1 MADPSDL
8 LIDRTLVLLRHAK
21 AVPPE
26 SMPES
31 TPDLDR
37 PLADRGRA
45 DASAAG
51 RHLVAQGIEA
61 DLVLCSPSKRTRET
75 WKYVADAGVTA
86 TDVWYDKRIY
96 DASTE
101 ELLDVIHDTP
111 PEARTVIVVGHA
123 PGIPWLA
130 DELALDG
137 TSPER
142 VELTQKYP
150 TTGLAVLHLT
160 CRWADLSADDADL
173 VSYVV
178 PRG

>member
-8 LIDRTLVLLRHAK
+8 LIDRTLVLFRHSK
-21 AVPPE
+21 AVPHE
-26 SMPES
+26 SMP
-31 TPDLDR
+31 DLER

-45 DASAAG
+45 DALAAG
-51 RHLVAQGIEA
+51 RYLVAQGIEA
-61 DLVLCSPSKRTRET
+61 DLVLCSPSQRTRET
-75 WKYVADAGVTA
+75 WEFAAEAGATA
-86 TDVWYDKRIY
+86 ADVWYDRRIY
-96 DASTE
+96 NADTV
-101 ELLDVIHDTP
+101 ELLDVIRETP
-111 PEARTVIVVGHA
+111 SDARTVIMVGHA

-150 TTGLAVLHLT
+150 TSGLTVLHLT
-160 CRWADLSADDADL
+160 CRWSDLSADDADL
-173 VSYVV
+173 VSFVV

>member
-8 LIDRTLVLLRHAK
+8 LIDRTLVLFRHSK

-26 SMPES
+26 SMP
-31 TPDLDR
+31 DLER

-45 DASAAG
+45 DAAAAG
-51 RHLVAQGIEA
+51 RYLVAQGIEA
-61 DLVLCSPSKRTRET
+61 DLVLCSPSERTRET
-75 WKYVADAGVTA
+75 WQYAAEAGATA
-86 TDVWYDKRIY
+86 ADVWYDRRIY
-96 DASTE
+96 NADTV
-101 ELLDVIHDTP
+101 ELLDVIHEIP
-111 PEARTVIVVGHA
+111 SEARTAILVGHA
-123 PGIPWLA
+123 PGVPWLA

-150 TTGLAVLHLT
+150 TSGLAVLHLT
-160 CRWADLSADDADL
+160 CRWSDLSADDADL

>member
-26 SMPES
+26 TM
-31 TPDLDR
+31 PDLER
-37 PLADRGRA
+37 PLAERGRA
-45 DASAAG
+45 DAGAAG

-75 WKYVADAGVTA
+75 WKYVAEAGVGA
-86 TDVWYDKRIY
+86 KDVWYDKRIY
-96 DASTE
+96 NADTDGI
-101 ELLDVIHDTP
+101 LDVVHEAP
-111 PEARTVIVVGHA
+111 AEARTVVVVGHA

-150 TTGLAVLHLT
+150 TTGLAILHLT
-160 CRWADLSADDADL
+160 TRWADLSANDADL

-178 PRG
+178 PRA

>member
-8 LIDRTLVLLRHAK
+8 LIDRTLVLLRHSK

-26 SMPES
+26 SMPDPE
-31 TPDLDR
+31 R
-37 PLADRGRA
+37 PLSDRGRA
-45 DASAAG
+45 DARAAG
-51 RHLVAQGIEA
+51 RYLVAQGIEA
-61 DLVLCSPSKRTRET
+61 DLVLCSPSQRTRET
-75 WKYVADAGVTA
+75 WQFAAEAGA
-86 TDVWYDKRIY
+86 GAADVWYDRRIY
-96 DASTE
+96 NADTV
-101 ELLDVIHDTP
+101 ELLDVIRELPSD
-111 PEARTVIVVGHA
+111 ARTVVMVGHG

-142 VELTQKYP
+142 VELTRKYP
-150 TTGLAVLHLT
+150 TSGLTVLHLT

>member
-26 SMPES
+26 SMP
-31 TPDLDR
+31 DLER

-45 DASAAG
+45 DAAAAG
-51 RHLVAQGIEA
+51 RYLVAQGIEA
-61 DLVLCSPSKRTRET
+61 ELVLCSPSIRTRET
-75 WKYVADAGVTA
+75 WQFAAEAGAIA
-86 TDVWYDKRIY
+86 TDVWYDRRIY
-96 DASTE
+96 SAGTE
-101 ELLDVIHDTP
+101 ELLQVIYDVP
-111 PEARTVIVVGHA
+111 AEVRTVVVVGHA

-137 TSPER
+137 TSPNR

-150 TTGLAVLHLT
+150 TSGLAVLHT
-160 CRWADLSADDADL
+160 TSRWADLGADDADL
-173 VSYVV
+173 VDYVI

>member
-26 SMPES
+26 SMP
-31 TPDLDR
+31 DLER

-45 DASAAG
+45 DAAAAG
-51 RHLVAQGIEA
+51 RYLVAQGIEA
-61 DLVLCSPSKRTRET
+61 ELVLCSPSIRTRQT
-75 WKYVADAGVTA
+75 WQYAAEAGAIA
-86 TDVWYDKRIY
+86 TDVWYDRRIY
-96 DASTE
+96 SAGTE
-101 ELLDVIHDTP
+101 ELLEVIQDVP
-111 PEARTVIVVGHA
+111 AEARTVVIVGHA

-137 TSPER
+137 TSPNR

-150 TTGLAVLHLT
+150 TSGLTVLHHT
-160 CRWADLSADDADL
+160 ARWANLSPDDADL
-173 VSYVV
+173 VEYVI

>member
-26 SMPES
+26 SMP
-31 TPDLDR
+31 DLER

-45 DASAAG
+45 DAAAAG
-51 RHLVAQGIEA
+51 RYLVAQGIEA
-61 DLVLCSPSKRTRET
+61 ELVLCSPSIRTRET
-75 WKYVADAGVTA
+75 WQYAAEAGAIA
-86 TDVWYDKRIY
+86 TDIWYDRRIY
-96 DASTE
+96 SAGTD
-101 ELLDVIHDTP
+101 ELLEVIRDVP
-111 PEARTVIVVGHA
+111 AEVRTVVMVGHA

-137 TSPER
+137 TSPNR
-142 VELTQKYP
+142 IELTQKYP
-150 TTGLAVLHLT
+150 TSGLAVLHHT
-160 CRWADLSADDADL
+160 ARWTDLAVDDADL
-173 VSYVV
+173 VEYVI

>member
-26 SMPES
+26 SMP
-31 TPDLDR
+31 DLDR
-37 PLADRGRA
+37 PLAERGRA
-45 DASAAG
+45 DAAAAG
-51 RHLVAQGIEA
+51 RYLVAQGIEA
-61 DLVLCSPSKRTRET
+61 DLVLCSPSIRTRET
-75 WKYVADAGVTA
+75 WQYAAEAGAIA
-86 TDVWYDKRIY
+86 TDIWYDRRIY
-96 DASTE
+96 SAGTE
-101 ELLDVIHDTP
+101 ELLDVIHDVP
-111 PEARTVIVVGHA
+111 AELRTVVIVGHA

-137 TSPER
+137 TSPNR

-150 TTGLAVLHLT
+150 TSGLTVLHHT
-160 CRWADLSADDADL
+160 SRWADLAPDEADL
-173 VSYVV
+173 VDYVI

>member
-26 SMPES
+26 SMP
-31 TPDLDR
+31 DLDR
-37 PLADRGRA
+37 PLAERGRA
-45 DASAAG
+45 DAAAAG
-51 RHLVAQGIEA
+51 RYLVAQGIEA
-61 DLVLCSPSKRTRET
+61 DLVLCSPSIRTRET
-75 WKYVADAGVTA
+75 WQYAAEAGAIA
-86 TDVWYDKRIY
+86 TDIWYDRRIY
-96 DASTE
+96 SAGTE
-101 ELLDVIHDTP
+101 ELLDVIHDVP
-111 PEARTVIVVGHA
+111 AELRTVVIIGHA

-137 TSPER
+137 TSPNR

-150 TTGLAVLHLT
+150 TSGLTVLHHT
-160 CRWADLSADDADL
+160 SRWADLAPDEADL
-173 VSYVV
+173 VDYVI

>member
-21 AVPPE
+21 SVPPE
-26 SMPES
+26 SMP
-31 TPDLDR
+31 DLER
-37 PLADRGRA
+37 PLSDRGRA
-45 DASAAG
+45 DAQAAG
-51 RHLVAQGIEA
+51 RYLVAQGIEA

-75 WKYVADAGVTA
+75 WQCVAEGGATT
-86 TDVWYDKRIY
+86 TDVWYDRRIY
-96 DASTE
+96 NADTD
-101 ELLDVIHDTP
+101 ELLDVIHEAP
-111 PEARTVIVVGHA
+111 PEARTVVLVGHA
-123 PGIPWLA
+123 PGVPWLA

-142 VELTQKYP
+142 KELTQKYP
-150 TTGLAVLHLT
+150 TSGLTVLHLT
-160 CRWADLSADDADL
+160 CRWSDLAADDADL

>member
-8 LIDRTLVLLRHAK
+8 LVDRTLVLLRHSK
-21 AVPPE
+21 SVPHE
-26 SMPES
+26 TM
-31 TPDLDR
+31 PDLER
-37 PLADRGRA
+37 PLNDRGRA

-51 RHLVAQGIEA
+51 RHLVAQGIEP

-86 TDVWYDKRIY
+86 KDVWYDRRIY
-96 DASTE
+96 DADAD
-101 ELLDVIHDTP
+101 ELLDVVHEAPAD
-111 PEARTVIVVGHA
+111 ARTVIVVGHA

-142 VELTQKYP
+142 KELTQKYP

-160 CRWADLSADDADL
+160 CRWSDLGANDADL
-173 VSYVV
+173 VEFVV

>member
-8 LIDRTLVLLRHAK
+8 LIDRTLVLLRHSK

-26 SMPES
+26 SMPDPE
-31 TPDLDR
+31 R

-45 DASAAG
+45 DARAAG
-51 RHLVAQGIEA
+51 RYLVAQGIEA
-61 DLVLCSPSKRTRET
+61 DLVLCSPSQRTRET
-75 WKYVADAGVTA
+75 WQFAAEAGA
-86 TDVWYDKRIY
+86 SAADVWYDRRIY
-96 DASTE
+96 NADTV
-101 ELLDVIHDTP
+101 ELLDVIREAP
-111 PEARTVIVVGHA
+111 SEARTVILVGHA

-150 TTGLAVLHLT
+150 TSGLTVLHLT
-160 CRWADLSADDADL
+160 CRWSDLSADDADL
-173 VSYVV
+173 VSFVV

>member
-26 SMPES
+26 TMA
-31 TPDLDR
+31 DLDR

-45 DASAAG
+45 DAAAAG
-51 RHLVAQGIEA
+51 RYLVAQGIEA
-61 DLVLCSPSKRTRET
+61 DLVLCSPSIRTTET
-75 WKYVADAGVTA
+75 WEYAEQAGA
-86 TDVWYDKRIY
+86 TTTDLWFDRRIY
-96 DASTE
+96 NADTDG
-101 ELLDVIHDTP
+101 LLDVVQEAA
-111 PEARTVIVVGHA
+111 PEARTVILIGHA

-142 VELTQKYP
+142 VELTKKYP
-150 TTGLAVLHLT
+150 TSGLTVLHHT
-160 CRWADLSADDADL
+160 TRWSDLAPNDCDL
-173 VSYVV
+173 VSYVI

>member
-26 SMPES
+26 SMP
-31 TPDLDR
+31 DLER

-45 DASAAG
+45 DAAAAG
-51 RHLVAQGIEA
+51 RYLVAQGIEA
-61 DLVLCSPSKRTRET
+61 ELVLCSPSIRTRET
-75 WKYVADAGVTA
+75 WQYAADAGALA
-86 TDVWYDKRIY
+86 TDVWYDRRIY
-96 DASTE
+96 SAGTE
-101 ELLDVIHDTP
+101 ELLQVIYDIP
-111 PEARTVIVVGHA
+111 AEVRTVVVVGHA

-137 TSPER
+137 TSPNR

-150 TTGLAVLHLT
+150 TSGLTVLHT
-160 CRWADLSADDADL
+160 TSRWADLGADDADL
-173 VSYVV
+173 VDYVI

>member
-8 LIDRTLVLLRHAK
+8 LIDRTLVLLRHSK
-21 AVPPE
+21 AVPHE
-26 SMPES
+26 SMPDPE
-31 TPDLDR
+31 R

-45 DASAAG
+45 DARAAG
-51 RHLVAQGIEA
+51 RYLVAQGIEA
-61 DLVLCSPSKRTRET
+61 DLVLCSPSQRTRET
-75 WKYVADAGVTA
+75 WQYAAEAGATAADI
-86 TDVWYDKRIY
+86 WYDRRIY
-96 DASTE
+96 NADSD
-101 ELLDVIHDTP
+101 ELLDVIREAPAD
-111 PEARTVIVVGHA
+111 ARTVILVGHA
-123 PGIPWLA
+123 PGVPWLA

-150 TTGLAVLHLT
+150 TSGLAVLHLT
-160 CRWADLSADDADL
+160 CRWSDLSADDADL

>member
-1 MADPSDL
+1 M
-8 LIDRTLVLLRHAK
+8 
-21 AVPPE
+21 
-26 SMPES
+26 
-31 TPDLDR
+31 PDLER

-45 DASAAG
+45 DAGAAG
-51 RHLVAQGIEA
+51 RYLVAQGIEP

-75 WKYVADAGVTA
+75 WKYVAEVGVPAG
-86 TDVWYDKRIY
+86 DVWYDKRMY
-96 DASTE
+96 NADTDG
-101 ELLDVIHDTP
+101 LLDVVHDAP
-111 PEARTVIVVGHA
+111 PEARTVVMVGHA

-160 CRWADLSADDADL
+160 CRWADLSANEADL
-173 VSYVV
+173 VAYVV

>member
-8 LIDRTLVLLRHAK
+8 LIDRTLVLLRHSK

-26 SMPES
+26 SMPDPE
-31 TPDLDR
+31 R
-37 PLADRGRA
+37 PLSDRGRA
-45 DASAAG
+45 DARAAG
-51 RHLVAQGIEA
+51 RYLVAQGIEA

-75 WKYVADAGVTA
+75 WQVAAEAGATA
-86 TDVWYDKRIY
+86 ADVWYDRRIY
-96 DASTE
+96 NAGTV
-101 ELLDVIHDTP
+101 ELLDLVRETP
-111 PEARTVIVVGHA
+111 SGARTVIMVGHG

-142 VELTQKYP
+142 VELTRKYP
-150 TTGLAVLHLT
+150 TSGLTVLHLT

>member
-26 SMPES
+26 SMP
-31 TPDLDR
+31 DLER

-45 DASAAG
+45 DAAAAG
-51 RHLVAQGIEA
+51 RYLVAQGIEA
-61 DLVLCSPSKRTRET
+61 ELVLCSPSIRTRET
-75 WKYVADAGVTA
+75 WQYAAEAGAIA
-86 TDVWYDKRIY
+86 TDIWYDRRIY
-96 DASTE
+96 SAGTE
-101 ELLDVIHDTP
+101 ELLQVIYDVPAEI
-111 PEARTVIVVGHA
+111 RTVVVVGHA

-137 TSPER
+137 TSPNR

-150 TTGLAVLHLT
+150 TSGLAVLHT
-160 CRWADLSADDADL
+160 TSRWADLGADDADL
-173 VSYVV
+173 VEYVI

>member
-26 SMPES
+26 SMP
-31 TPDLDR
+31 DLER

-45 DASAAG
+45 DAAAAG
-51 RHLVAQGIEA
+51 RYLVAEGIEA
-61 DLVLCSPSKRTRET
+61 ELVLCSPSIRTRET
-75 WKYVADAGVTA
+75 WQYASGAGAVATE
-86 TDVWYDKRIY
+86 VWYDRRIY
-96 DASTE
+96 SAGTE
-101 ELLDVIHDTP
+101 ELLQVIHDVP
-111 PEARTVIVVGHA
+111 AEVRTVIMVGHA

-137 TSPER
+137 TSPNR

-150 TTGLAVLHLT
+150 TSGLTVLHT
-160 CRWADLSADDADL
+160 TSRWADLGADDADL
-173 VSYVV
+173 VDYVI

>member
-26 SMPES
+26 TSPDL
-31 TPDLDR
+31 PDLDR

-45 DASAAG
+45 DAGAAG
-51 RHLVAQGIEA
+51 RHLVAEGIEP

-86 TDVWYDKRIY
+86 KDVWYDKRVY
-96 DASTE
+96 NADTDG
-101 ELLDVIHDTP
+101 LLEVIHDVP
-111 PEARTVIVVGHA
+111 AQARTVVVVGHA

-150 TTGLAVLHLT
+150 TTGLAILHLT
-160 CRWADLSADDADL
+160 THWADLAANEADL
-173 VSYVV
+173 VQYVV

>member
-21 AVPPE
+21 SVPPE
-26 SMPES
+26 TME
-31 TPDLDR
+31 DFER

-45 DASAAG
+45 DAQAAG
-51 RHLVAQGIEA
+51 RYLVAQGIEA
-61 DLVLCSPSKRTRET
+61 ELVLCSPSKRTRET
-75 WKYVADAGVTA
+75 WKCATQGGATA
-86 TDVWYDKRIY
+86 TDVWYDRRIY
-96 DASTE
+96 NADTD
-101 ELLDVIHDTP
+101 ELLDVIH
-111 PEARTVIVVGHA
+111 EAPAEVRTVIMIGHG

-142 VELTQKYP
+142 TELTRKYP
-150 TTGLAVLHLT
+150 TSGLAVLHLT
-160 CRWADLSADDADL
+160 CRWADLGPNDADL

>member
-26 SMPES
+26 SMP
-31 TPDLDR
+31 DLDR
-37 PLADRGRA
+37 PLAERGRA
-45 DASAAG
+45 DAAAAG
-51 RHLVAQGIEA
+51 RYLVAQGIEA
-61 DLVLCSPSKRTRET
+61 DLVLCSPSIRTRET
-75 WKYVADAGVTA
+75 WGYAAEAGAIA
-86 TDVWYDKRIY
+86 TDIWYDRRIY
-96 DASTE
+96 SAGTE
-101 ELLDVIHDTP
+101 ELLDVIHDVP
-111 PEARTVIVVGHA
+111 AELRTVVIVGHA

-137 TSPER
+137 TSPNR

-150 TTGLAVLHLT
+150 TSGLTVLHHT
-160 CRWADLSADDADL
+160 SRWADLAPDEADL
-173 VSYVV
+173 VDYVI

>member
-8 LIDRTLVLLRHAK
+8 LIDRTLVLLRHSK

-26 SMPES
+26 SMP
-31 TPDLDR
+31 DLQR

-45 DASAAG
+45 DAAAAG
-51 RHLVAQGIEA
+51 RYLVAQGIEA
-61 DLVLCSPSKRTRET
+61 DLVLCSPSQRTRET
-75 WKYVADAGVTA
+75 WRYAAEAGA
-86 TDVWYDKRIY
+86 TTTDIWYDRRLY
-96 DASTE
+96 NADTD
-101 ELLDVIHDTP
+101 ELLDVIHETP
-111 PEARTVIVVGHA
+111 AEARTVILVGHG
-123 PGIPWLA
+123 PGVPRLA

-142 VELTQKYP
+142 TELTKKYP
-150 TTGLAVLHLT
+150 TSGLAVLHLT
-160 CRWADLSADDADL
+160 RRWTDLGPDDADL

>member
-8 LIDRTLVLLRHAK
+8 LIDRTLVLLRHSK

-26 SMPES
+26 SMPDPE
-31 TPDLDR
+31 R

-45 DASAAG
+45 DARAAG
-51 RHLVAQGIEA
+51 RYLVAQGIEA
-61 DLVLCSPSKRTRET
+61 DLVLCSPSQRTRET
-75 WKYVADAGVTA
+75 WQYAAEAGATAADI
-86 TDVWYDKRIY
+86 WYDRRIY
-96 DASTE
+96 NADSD
-101 ELLDVIHDTP
+101 ELLDVIREAP
-111 PEARTVIVVGHA
+111 AEARTVILVGHA
-123 PGIPWLA
+123 PGVPWLA

-150 TTGLAVLHLT
+150 TSGLAVLHLT
-160 CRWADLSADDADL
+160 CRWSDLSADDADL

>member
-8 LIDRTLVLLRHAK
+8 LIDRTLVLLRHSK
-21 AVPPE
+21 AVPHE
-26 SMPES
+26 SMP
-31 TPDLDR
+31 DLER
-37 PLADRGRA
+37 PLSDRGRA
-45 DASAAG
+45 DALAAG
-51 RHLVAQGIEA
+51 RYLVAQGIEA
-61 DLVLCSPSKRTRET
+61 DLVLCSPSQRTRET
-75 WKYVADAGVTA
+75 WEFAAEAGASTN
-86 TDVWYDKRIY
+86 DIWYDRRIY
-96 DASTE
+96 NADTV
-101 ELLDVIHDTP
+101 ELLDVIREAP
-111 PEARTVIVVGHA
+111 SEARTVVLVGHA

-150 TTGLAVLHLT
+150 TSGLAVLHLT
-160 CRWADLSADDADL
+160 CRWPDLSADDADL

>member
-26 SMPES
+26 SMP
-31 TPDLDR
+31 DLER

-45 DASAAG
+45 DAAAAG
-51 RHLVAQGIEA
+51 RYLLAQGIEA
-61 DLVLCSPSKRTRET
+61 ELVLCSPSIRTRET
-75 WKYVADAGVTA
+75 WQYAAEAGAIA
-86 TDVWYDKRIY
+86 TDVWYDRRIY
-96 DASTE
+96 SAGTE
-101 ELLDVIHDTP
+101 ELLEVIYDVPAEI
-111 PEARTVIVVGHA
+111 RTVVVVGHA

-137 TSPER
+137 TSPNR

-150 TTGLAVLHLT
+150 TSGLTVLHT
-160 CRWADLSADDADL
+160 TSRWANISPDDADL
-173 VSYVV
+173 VDYVI

>member
-8 LIDRTLVLLRHAK
+8 LIDRTLVLLRHSK

-26 SMPES
+26 SMP
-31 TPDLDR
+31 DLER

-45 DASAAG
+45 DAAAAG
-51 RHLVAQGIEA
+51 RYLVAQGIDA
-61 DLVLCSPSKRTRET
+61 DLVLCSPSQRTRET
-75 WKYVADAGVTA
+75 WQYAAEAGATA
-86 TDVWYDKRIY
+86 TDIWYDRRIY
-96 DASTE
+96 NADSD
-101 ELLDVIHDTP
+101 ELLDVIREAPAD
-111 PEARTVIVVGHA
+111 ARTVVLVGHA
-123 PGIPWLA
+123 PGVPWLA

-150 TTGLAVLHLT
+150 TSGLAVLHLT
-160 CRWADLSADDADL
+160 CRWSDLSADDADL
-173 VSYVV
+173 VTYVV

>member
-8 LIDRTLVLLRHAK
+8 LIDRTLVLLRHSK

-26 SMPES
+26 SMPDPE
-31 TPDLDR
+31 R
-37 PLADRGRA
+37 PLSDRGRA
-45 DASAAG
+45 DARAAG
-51 RHLVAQGIEA
+51 RYLVAQGIEA
-61 DLVLCSPSKRTRET
+61 DLVLCSPSQRTRET
-75 WKYVADAGVTA
+75 WQFAAEAGATA
-86 TDVWYDKRIY
+86 ADVWYDRRIY
-96 DASTE
+96 NADSI
-101 ELLDVIHDTP
+101 ELLDVVREAP
-111 PEARTVIVVGHA
+111 SEARTVILVGHA
-123 PGIPWLA
+123 PGVPWLA

-142 VELTQKYP
+142 AELTRKYP
-150 TTGLAVLHLT
+150 TSGLTVLHLT

>member
-21 AVPPE
+21 AVPQE
-26 SMPES
+26 TM
-31 TPDLDR
+31 PDLER
-37 PLADRGRA
+37 PLSDRGRA
-45 DASAAG
+45 DAAAAG
-51 RHLVAQGIEA
+51 RYLVAQGIEA

-75 WKYVADAGVTA
+75 WKYVAEAGVTA
-86 TDVWYDKRIY
+86 TDVWYDKRVY
-96 DASTE
+96 NADSD
-101 ELLDVIHDTP
+101 ELLDVIHEAP
-111 PEARTVIVVGHA
+111 AEARTVIMVGHG

-142 VELTQKYP
+142 VELSQKYP

-160 CRWADLSADDADL
+160 CRWADLSANEADL
-173 VSYVV
+173 VSFVV